1 MFRVALAP
9 VCLRGAGCVV
19 TRSRSA
25 TDDQE
30 VVARAVELGIAY
42 LMQGDTIC
50 AKENMHKALDVDPRS
65 PEAHASLA
73 LSFQQEQEWT
83 LAESLFE
90 KAIALD
96 PKNSA
101 ARNNF
106 GAFLYAQ
113 GRAEE
118 AIAQLQVA
126 VSDQSYARRGQALE
140 NLGFAHKS
148 LADIDEAKVAFDRVL
163 SLNLKLG
170 RSMTELA
177 LLHFDEEAFEQAR
190 LLDARLDEF
199 GSLSSRRLLLCGLVA
214 HHFSDEARAQDC
226 YAAMKKRYPRTDD
239 AKRLGDLVEERT

>member
-1 MFRVALAP
+1 MFRLALAL
-9 VCLRGAGCVV
+9 VCLLGADCAV
-19 TRSRSA
+19 TGSRSA

-30 VVARAVELGIAY
+30 VVAHAVELGSAY
-42 LMQGDTIC
+42 SRQVNTIR
-50 AKENMHKALDVDPRS
+50 AKENMHKALDVDSRS

-73 LSFQQEQEWT
+73 LVFQQEQGWT
-83 LAESLFE
+83 LAESHFE

-126 VSDQSYARRGQALE
+126 VPDQSYARRGQALE

-148 LADIDEAKVAFDRVL
+148 LADIDEAKVAFDRAL
-163 SLNLKLG
+163 SLNLRLG

-190 LLDARLDEF
+190 LLDARLDQF

-226 YAAMKKRYPRTDD
+226 YAAMKKRYPGTDD
-239 AKRLGDLVEERT
+239 AKHLGDLVEERT

>member
-1 MFRVALAP
+1 MLRVALVL
-9 VCLRGAGCVV
+9 VCLLGAGCTVSG
-19 TRSRSA
+19 SRSA
-25 TDDQE
+25 TDNQE

-42 LMQGDTIC
+42 LRQGDTLR
-50 AKENMHKALDVDPRS
+50 AKENIHKALDVDPRS

-73 LSFQQEQEWT
+73 LVFQQEQEWT
-83 LAESLFE
+83 LAESHFE

-106 GAFLYAQ
+106 GAFLFAQ
-113 GRAEE
+113 GRAER

-126 VSDQSYARRGQALE
+126 VSDQFYVRRGQ
-140 NLGFAHKS
+140 
-148 LADIDEAKVAFDRVL
+148 
-163 SLNLKLG
+163 
-170 RSMTELA
+170 
-177 LLHFDEEAFEQAR
+177 AFEQAR
-190 LLDARLDEF
+190 VLDARLDQL

>member
-1 MFRVALAP
+1 MLRIALAL
-9 VCLRGAGCVV
+9 VCLLSAGCAV
-19 TRSRSA
+19 TGPRSA
-25 TDDQE
+25 TDNQE
-30 VVARAVELGIAY
+30 VVGRAVELGIAY
-42 LMQGDTIC
+42 LRQGDTLR
-50 AKENMHKALDVDPRS
+50 AKENIHKALDVDPKS

-73 LSFQQEQEWT
+73 LVFQQEQEWT
-83 LAESLFE
+83 LAESHFN

-118 AIAQLQVA
+118 AVAQLQVA
-126 VSDQSYARRGQALE
+126 VSDQFYARRGQAFE

-148 LADIDEAKVAFDRVL
+148 LADIDEAKVAFDRAL
-163 SLNLKLG
+163 SLNPTLG

-190 LLDARLDEF
+190 VLDARLDQF
-199 GSLSSRRLLLCGLVA
+199 GSMSSRRLLLCGLVA
-214 HHFSDEARAQDC
+214 HHFGDEARAQDC

-239 AKRLGDLVEERT
+239 AKRLGDFVEERT

>member
-19 TRSRSA
+19 TGSRSA

-73 LSFQQEQEWT
+73 LGFQQEQEWT

-106 GAFLYAQ
+106 GASLYAQ

-226 YAAMKKRYPRTDD
+226 YAAMKKRYPGTDE
-239 AKRLGDLVEERT
+239 AKRLGNLVEERT

>member
-1 MFRVALAP
+1 MCIRDSVL
-9 VCLRGAGCVV
+9 VCLLGAGCTVSG
-19 TRSRSA
+19 SRSA
-25 TDDQE
+25 TDNQE

-42 LMQGDTIC
+42 LRQGDTLRV
-50 AKENMHKALDVDPRS
+50 KENIHKALDVDPRS

-73 LSFQQEQEWT
+73 LVFQQEQEWT
-83 LAESLFE
+83 LAESHFE

-106 GAFLYAQ
+106 GAFLFAQ

-126 VSDQSYARRGQALE
+126 VSDQFYVRRGQ
-140 NLGFAHKS
+140 
-148 LADIDEAKVAFDRVL
+148 
-163 SLNLKLG
+163 
-170 RSMTELA
+170 
-177 LLHFDEEAFEQAR
+177 AFEQAR
-190 LLDARLDEF
+190 VLDARLDQP

>member
-19 TRSRSA
+19 TGSRSA

-30 VVARAVELGIAY
+30 VVARAVELGIAC

-65 PEAHASLA
+65 PEAQASLA

>member
-1 MFRVALAP
+1 MLRVALVL
-9 VCLRGAGCVV
+9 VCLLGAGCTVSG
-19 TRSRSA
+19 SRSA
-25 TDDQE
+25 TDNQE

-42 LMQGDTIC
+42 LRQGDTLR
-50 AKENMHKALDVDPRS
+50 AKENIHKALDVDPRS

-73 LSFQQEQEWT
+73 LVFQQEQEWT
-83 LAESLFE
+83 LAESHFE

-106 GAFLYAQ
+106 GAFLFAQ

-126 VSDQSYARRGQALE
+126 VSDPFYVRRGQ
-140 NLGFAHKS
+140 
-148 LADIDEAKVAFDRVL
+148 
-163 SLNLKLG
+163 
-170 RSMTELA
+170 
-177 LLHFDEEAFEQAR
+177 AFEQAR
-190 LLDARLDEF
+190 VLDARLDQL

>member
-1 MFRVALAP
+1 MLRVALAL
-9 VCLRGAGCVV
+9 VCLLGAGCAV
-19 TRSRSA
+19 TGSRSA
-25 TDDQE
+25 TDNQE

-73 LSFQQEQEWT
+73 LVFQQEQEWT
-83 LAESLFE
+83 SAESHFE

-96 PKNSA
+96 PKKRA

-126 VSDQSYARRGQALE
+126 VSDQSMRGE
-140 NLGFAHKS
+140 
-148 LADIDEAKVAFDRVL
+148 V
-163 SLNLKLG
+163 
-170 RSMTELA
+170 
-177 LLHFDEEAFEQAR
+177 
-190 LLDARLDEF
+190 
-199 GSLSSRRLLLCGLVA
+199 
-214 HHFSDEARAQDC
+214 
-226 YAAMKKRYPRTDD
+226 
-239 AKRLGDLVEERT
+239 KRLRISDLRINR